1 MTARRPTRWDAV
13 IIAALAAIAV
23 ATIGGTLTDLGPWY
37 QSLREP
43 AWKPPDAAFGPIW
56 TTIFALA
63 AVAGVLAWR
72 NERSSARRQLIVGL
86 FAVNGFL
93 NILWSLIFFDLHRP
107 DLALVEVAG
116 LWLSI
121 LVLIIVL
128 FPRSALASLCLVP
141 YLAWVS
147 VASLLNFDVVALN
160 GPFG

>member
-1 MTARRPTRWDAV
+1 MTARRPRRWDAV
-13 IIAALAAIAV
+13 IVAALAAIVLA
-23 ATIGGTLTDLGPWY
+23 AIGGTLTDLGPWY

-63 AVAGVLAWR
+63 AAAGVLAWKQ
-72 NERSSARRQLIVGL
+72 ERTGRGRQWIVGL
-86 FAVNGFL
+86 FAANGLF

-107 DLALVEVAG
+107 DLALVEVGA

-121 LVLIIVL
+121 LALIVVLYR
-128 FPRSALASLCLVP
+128 RSRLAGLLLVP
-141 YLAWVS
+141 YLAWVT
-147 VASLLNFDVVALN
+147 VASVLNFDVVALN

>member
-1 MTARRPTRWDAV
+1 MRWDAV
-13 IIAALAAIAV
+13 IVAALAAIAV
-23 ATIGGTLTDLGPWY
+23 AAIGGTLTDLGPWY

-63 AVAGVLAWR
+63 AAAGVLAWKHER
-72 NERSSARRQLIVGL
+72 NTRGRQWIVGL
-86 FAVNGFL
+86 FTINSLF

-107 DLALVEVAG
+107 DLALVEVGA

-121 LVLIIVL
+121 LVLIVVL
-128 FPRSALASLCLVP
+128 FRRSRLASLLLVP

-147 VASLLNFDVVALN
+147 VASLLNFDVVVLN

>member
-1 MTARRPTRWDAV
+1 MTARRPMRWDAV
-13 IIAALAAIAV
+13 IVAALAAIAV
-23 ATIGGTLTDLGPWY
+23 AAIGGTLTDLGPWY

-63 AVAGVLAWR
+63 AAAGVLAWKQ
-72 NERSSARRQLIVGL
+72 ERTASGRQWIVGL

-107 DLALVEVAG
+107 DLALVEVGA

-121 LVLIIVL
+121 LVLIILL
-128 FPRSALASLCLVP
+128 FRRSVLASLLLVP
-141 YLAWVS
+141 YLIWVS
-147 VASLLNFDVVALN
+147 VASLLNFDVVVLN
-160 GPFG
+160 GPFA